1 MFYEVMLVNTESS
14 LLCVLVLY
22 RDYRQYQAMDSHSVI
37 T

>member
-22 RDYRQYQAMDSHSVI
+22 RD
-37 T
+37 